1 MNETS
6 SKRAVIVG
14 LFVLVGL
21 IILVTGILMVGNLHD
36 TFQPKI
42 KVVSLFPDVS
52 GLKKGSN
59 IWFSGVKVGVVS
71 GLKFYGKSQVAV
83 DLSIENKVQQY
94 IRQDAKVKLSTDGL
108 IGNKI
113 LIIYG
118 GTGAFPEV
126 VAGDTLEVEKTF
138 TNEDMINMLQANN
151 ENLLEIT
158 TSFKTISTKL
168 AAGEGTIGKLLNDNT
183 LYENIN
189 SSATSLHKAIDVT
202 ASSLNKASA
211 QAQQLLA
218 SLNTFSAGLNKKG
231 TLVQDL
237 VSDTVVF
244 NSVKSTARQL
254 QLIADTA
261 RVMVKTLQ
269 IASRNPKTALGVL
282 LYDESSGAN
291 MKATLQN
298 MESSSLKLDED
309 LKAVQHNFLLR
320 RYFKNKAKAKE

>member
-1 MNETS
+1 MIEKSN
-6 SKRAVIVG
+6 KRAVIVG

-21 IILVTGILMVGNLHD
+21 SFLVAGILMVGNLHD

-42 KVVSLFPDVS
+42 KIVSLFPDVS

-71 GLKFYGKSQVAV
+71 GLKFYGSSQVAV
-83 DLSIENKVQQY
+83 DLNIENKVQQY

-118 GTGAFPEV
+118 GTGAYPEV

-158 TSFKTISTKL
+158 TNFKSMSTKL
-168 AAGEGTIGKLLNDNT
+168 AEGEGTIGKLLNDNE
-183 LYENIN
+183 LYDNL
-189 SSATSLHKAIDVT
+189 SATTHALHKTVDAT
-202 ASSLNKASA
+202 ANSLNKASV

-231 TLVQDL
+231 TLAQDL
-237 VSDTVVF
+237 VSDTLVF
-244 NSVKSTARQL
+244 NAVKSTARQL
-254 QLIADTA
+254 QQIADTA
-261 RVMVKTLQ
+261 RVMVATLQ
-269 IASRNPKTALGVL
+269 TASRNPKSALGVL
-282 LYDESSGAN
+282 LYDESTGAN
-291 MKATLQN
+291 MKATLKN
-298 MESSSLKLDED
+298 LESSSLKLDED
-309 LKAVQHNFLLR
+309 LEAVQHNFLLR
-320 RYFKNKAKAKE
+320 RYFKKKAKAQE